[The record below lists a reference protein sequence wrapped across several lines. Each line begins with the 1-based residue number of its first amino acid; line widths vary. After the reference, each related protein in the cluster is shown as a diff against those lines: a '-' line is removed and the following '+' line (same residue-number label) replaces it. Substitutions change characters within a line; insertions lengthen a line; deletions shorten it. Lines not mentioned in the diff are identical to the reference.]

1 MLTLKCS
8 GILTSKELR
17 RGGDNVKNA
26 LRVFVLALVTV
37 AFSGISFAQEKKPAP
52 ETPAPPAM
60 EKKAERAMEKA
71 PEEKATKKAKT
82 KQTKKSTAK
91 SKAKTE
97 GKKAETTEKSTK

>member
-1 MLTLKCS
+1 MNK
-8 GILTSKELR
+8 I
-17 RGGDNVKNA
+17 
-26 LRVFVLALVTV
+26 LRVFVLALITV

-52 ETPAPPAM
+52 ETPAM

-97 GKKAETTEKSTK
+97 EKKGETTEKSAK